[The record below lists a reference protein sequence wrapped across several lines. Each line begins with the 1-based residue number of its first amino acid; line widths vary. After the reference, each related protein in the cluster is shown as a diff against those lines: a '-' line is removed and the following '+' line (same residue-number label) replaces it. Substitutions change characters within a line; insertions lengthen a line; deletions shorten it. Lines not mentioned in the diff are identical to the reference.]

1 MQVLVFGVISMVG
14 RAKKTG
20 SDYSIRRVLVGSPIQ
35 PKKTSDYDR
44 QGFGYECTE
53 VEVDEAAMPQFS
65 SHAYPLVLD
74 LKTDMRP
81 IGGKLVPV
89 VVGVDLVQRR

>member
-1 MQVLVFGVISMVG
+1 MQVIVFGVLSMVG

-20 SDYSIRRVLVGSPIQ
+20 SDYSIRRAMVGSPIQ
-35 PKKTSDYDR
+35 AKATSDYNR
-44 QGFGYECTE
+44 QGYGYETTE
-53 VEVDEAAMPQFS
+53 VEVDEAAMPQFAG
-65 SHAYPLVLD
+65 HQYPCVLD

-89 VVGVDLVQRR
+89 VVGVQAVKA

>member
-1 MQVLVFGVISMVG
+1 MIVIVFGVLSMVG

-20 SDYSIRRVLVGSPIQ
+20 SDYQIRRALVGSPIQ
-35 PKKTSDYDR
+35 NKVTADYNR
-44 QGFGYECTE
+44 QGYGYEATE
-53 VEVDEAAMPQFS
+53 VEVDESAMPQFAG
-65 SHAYPLVLD
+65 HTYPATLD

-89 VVGVDLVQRR
+89 VVGVSVPKP